1 MRAFRVSSSSLSP
14 SWKSMA
20 RLALPSR
27 LELKRPEGSFREA
40 PLAKVIFTTFLYVS
54 PVQISPLCDQ
64 TGVPLHFHSSATS
77 GSASLIRARSRE
89 SISPLQSPRSS
100 ILTSIS
106 SDGDSALFDR
116 LFFMLPASPWVAFLP
131 WLATPLSLV
140 NRWLTLVWSP
150 GGPSLE
156 TSSPPVDDRGPADCS
171 GPSKDGPHDVPDIL
185 PSPSIVSRSTAAA
198 PLPHDQ
204 SGGLVRHTPSS
215 WPRKE
220 RWHFSRGPC

>member
-1 MRAFRVSSSSLSP
+1 MRAFRASSSSLSP

-54 PVQISPLCDQ
+54 PVQISPSCDQ

-100 ILTSIS
+100 ILSSIS
-106 SDGDSALFDR
+106 SDGDSAFFDR
-116 LFFMLPASPWVAFLP
+116 LFFMLPASPSEGHGA
-131 WLATPLSLV
+131 
-140 NRWLTLVWSP
+140 R
-150 GGPSLE
+150 E
-156 TSSPPVDDRGPADCS
+156 
-171 GPSKDGPHDVPDIL
+171 
-185 PSPSIVSRSTAAA
+185 SRSVGASPAA
-198 PLPHDQ
+198 PL
-204 SGGLVRHTPSS
+204 GGIRQHEQVQTGEQQQGEREQRRVRHPGRRRPS
-215 WPRKE
+215 PLCNDDEVGDDGHRKGNGQPAVGLPNPFVPVHWDLQAD
-220 RWHFSRGPC
+220 RAHVQVLRSRL